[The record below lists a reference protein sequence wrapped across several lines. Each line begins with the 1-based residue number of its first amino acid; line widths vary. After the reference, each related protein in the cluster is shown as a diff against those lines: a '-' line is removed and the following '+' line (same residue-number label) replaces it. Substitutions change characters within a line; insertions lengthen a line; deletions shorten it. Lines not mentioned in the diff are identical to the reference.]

1 MQMTRFPHLQTPDW
15 VLELRKQNGTYPA
28 TGQDQVK
35 QSVNRTPPP
44 PPAAPAGVQA
54 LQGEIAA
61 NGARQAEIRAELVR
75 LDEEYQA
82 AALRWDV
89 DQDVTARTTMNACAD
104 KRRALQ
110 HELAD
115 LADELPRLQARLKAA
130 QKAQR
135 DAEHV
140 EDLAAMERALDE
152 FGPVAELFR
161 QAAVD
166 LVVLGDELVRRRQE
180 IMRLRRKT
188 TDWADHTGAAKCAR
202 DINAEA
208 EIPPF
213 FEAWLQGGARN
224 VADCKRVMGITD

>member
-1 MQMTRFPHLQTPDW
+1 MTRFPHIQTPAW
-15 VLELRKQNGTYPA
+15 VDALRQQNGTYPV
-28 TGQDQVK
+28 TGVEEQK
-35 QSVNRTPPP
+35 ASVRREPPP

-54 LQGEIAA
+54 LQSEIAA
-61 NGARQAEIRAELVR
+61 NNARQAEIRAELAR
-75 LDEEYQA
+75 LDEDYQA

-115 LADELPRLQARLKAA
+115 LADELPRLQKRLQAA
-130 QKAQR
+130 QKAAR

-140 EDLAAMERALDE
+140 NDLEAIERALDE

-166 LVVLGDELVRRRQE
+166 LVVLADELVRRRQE

-188 TDWADHTGAAKCAR
+188 VDWSDHTGAAKCAR

-213 FEAWLQGGARN
+213 FEHWLQGGPRN
-224 VADCKRVMGITD
+224 VADARRAMGID